1 MEASDVIK
9 KIENN
14 YPIDENVLS
23 FWLHHIGDWNPRVRD
38 EIVYGSWV
46 KLVIEHK
53 LMQSQKLNILQRV
66 LRDKFLLQGLGVPN
80 SNTVLNRSFT
90 ALLLALLLEDS
101 NNKSWIS
108 EEDQI
113 KIMNQ
118 AFSWLWRRAWMD
130 TCLCSWSWF
139 INRNSQDEMFFKRW
153 QFKNLNYH
161 KKSDDNWWHT
171 NIKRL
176 KIFWIIISC
185 SEKFKIEALE
195 VVKVFPC

>member
-14 YPIDENVLS
+14 YPIDEDVLS

-53 LMQSQKLNILQRV
+53 LMQSQKLNVLQRV

-118 AFSWLWRRAWMD
+118 AFSWL
-130 TCLCSWSWF
+130 
-139 INRNSQDEMFFKRW
+139 IDEPDFRGFDEELGWIHAFAHGADLLTEIVKIKC
-153 QFKNLNYH
+153 FSK
-161 KKSDDNWWHT
+161 DDSLKILT
-171 NIKRL
+171 IIKRVMITDDIL
-176 KIFWIIISC
+176 TLNGWKY
-185 SEKFKIEALE
+185 LE
-195 VVKVFPC
+195 S